1 MPHYRRGG
9 KAPQILKRAVHV
21 LKRALH
27 VPYTQKSP
35 TNIELTCVSKFWS
48 LRLLSSH
55 NIHSDHSLR
64 TLWHDNSRSI
74 LLCHMAGNKRAVYSY
89 WKEPIVSHNNI
100 INDQPYITMSYGCI
114 YNYAIWLV
122 AVCIIMG
129 NDRLFSVWIYSSFI
143 WSVHWYIFILK
154 RAYRFP

>member
-9 KAPQILKRAVHV
+9 KATQILKRAVQI

-89 WKEPIVSHNNI
+89 WKEPIVSHNNTYS
-100 INDQPYITMSYGCI
+100 DQPYGIVI
-114 YNYAIWLV
+114 YAAIWHSNIWLV
-122 AVCIIMG
+122 VDYIIMG
-129 NDRLFSVWIYSSFI
+129 NDRLFSVWIYSSFVT
-143 WSVHWYIFILK
+143 SHMT
-154 RAYRFP
+154 